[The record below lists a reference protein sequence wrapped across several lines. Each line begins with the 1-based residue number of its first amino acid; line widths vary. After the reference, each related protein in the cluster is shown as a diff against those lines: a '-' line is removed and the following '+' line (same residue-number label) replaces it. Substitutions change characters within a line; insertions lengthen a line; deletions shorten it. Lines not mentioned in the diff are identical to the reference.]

1 MASKHRRSGKRS
13 ATSAS
18 SPQPEPRATLFIDR
32 CAWSGKLGEALT
44 AAGIHFVAHRDK
56 FAPDAPDDEW
66 LAAAADRGWL
76 VVTRDQRIRYKANEQ
91 AAMVRA
97 RLHLFVLT
105 QGGLSAAETASIV
118 VGAYPAIVRRA
129 REVPAPAFFSVAR
142 SGAVTPL
149 KLAGR

>member
-1 MASKHRRSGKRS
+1 M
-13 ATSAS
+13 
-18 SPQPEPRATLFIDR
+18 
-32 CAWSGKLGEALT
+32 
-44 AAGIHFVAHRDK
+44 AHRDK

-76 VVTRDQRIRYKANEQ
+76 VITREQRIRYKANEQ
-91 AAMVRA
+91 AAMARA

-129 REVPAPAFFSVAR
+129 REVPAPAYSSVAR